1 MRFDQI
7 KLDGGLVTAAQH
19 SEEGKR
25 LLRAV
30 IGLCEILG
38 VSSVAEHVESEQLLD
53 LVLELGCAAAQGFW
67 LEKPL
72 SAAELKSCTARN
84 LIRYPLR
91 AA

>member
-1 MRFDQI
+1 
-7 KLDGGLVTAAQH
+7 VTAAQE

-38 VSSVAEHVESEQLLD
+38 VSSVAEHVENAELLS

-67 LEKPL
+67 LAKPL
-72 SAAELKSCTARN
+72 SADELSAICSQPYGHR
-84 LIRYPLR
+84 R
-91 AA
+91 ADSSWAA